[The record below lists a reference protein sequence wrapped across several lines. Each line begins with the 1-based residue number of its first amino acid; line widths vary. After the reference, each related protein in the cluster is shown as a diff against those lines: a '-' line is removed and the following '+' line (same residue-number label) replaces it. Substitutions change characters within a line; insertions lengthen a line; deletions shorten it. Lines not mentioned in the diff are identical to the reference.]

1 MHTRR
6 GWRSN
11 FFPCTPRNKD
21 RKLWKCYCI
30 SWHILYPHYIISA
43 NWSTLIWK
51 SYGLFQVEEI
61 PDHSSHSWS
70 RQWFRFG
77 LCWSS
82 TSNPCPHWM
91 WYSQQSRYKKQSYQ
105 GRSWCYDLLWTFGW
119 DALSNEMIAVAEK
132 FFLKCITKH
141 DVDTFDELRF
151 IVYHK
156 KYLEFDIERFPPT
169 SDNIRQHI
177 LRAHICSVLYGYT
190 LLFWKTLT
198 WIHLNMVID

>member
-1 MHTRR
+1 MCI
-6 GWRSN
+6 N
-11 FFPCTPRNKD
+11 FANGLVSIERLLECTHDSP
-21 RKLWKCYCI
+21 
-30 SWHILYPHYIISA
+30 
-43 NWSTLIWK
+43 
-51 SYGLFQVEEI
+51 
-61 PDHSSHSWS
+61 HSWS
-70 RQWFRFG
+70 LLWFM
-77 LCWSS
+77 SS
-82 TSNPCPHWM
+82 QFMILPMINPCPHWM